1 MPDLT
6 DAADSD
12 FRSRPDLET
21 TVCVCV
27 CVCVRVL
34 CVPQASSK
42 NIDIPSSP
50 LVSPAPLA
58 QELEPSTMV
67 LSVRGKKNL
76 RLEGTL

>member
-1 MPDLT
+1 MLPIAISEVDQIWKQ
-6 DAADSD
+6 
-12 FRSRPDLET
+12 P
-21 TVCVCV
+21 CVCV